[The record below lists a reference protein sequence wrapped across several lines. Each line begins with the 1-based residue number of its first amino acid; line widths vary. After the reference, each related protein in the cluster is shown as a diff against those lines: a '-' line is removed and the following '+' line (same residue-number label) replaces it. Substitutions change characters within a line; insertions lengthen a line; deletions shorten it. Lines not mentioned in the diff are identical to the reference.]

1 MGNLTTPGLPGE
13 WLRGP
18 LPAGLGH
25 PPACT
30 TPGWRARTAG
40 PGCSR
45 PAAGTPPPGRSRR
58 AAARPGPWE
67 PARSGGSPWE
77 GQRQLCGRRTGQRA
91 APAPPGVGPASLA
104 PGQPG
109 GRAHLE
115 RGVGGGGADH
125 GDEGEPVGVGEDLGL
140 EALQD
145 GVHQQAHA
153 VLVAVAAA
161 DALHQAAVL
170 HAHQQ
175 AAALAVEEGAHV
187 APQVV
192 LEGLAQVLAAAALE
206 LQVACLVAQEG
217 ALEEAL
223 LAQDALVRDGAV

>member
-1 MGNLTTPGLPGE
+1 MAA
-13 WLRGP
+13 LRAP
-18 LPAGLGH
+18 H
-25 PPACT
+25 RKAC
-30 TPGWRARTAG
+30 
-40 PGCSR
+40 
-45 PAAGTPPPGRSRR
+45 
-58 AAARPGPWE
+58 
-67 PARSGGSPWE
+67 GSPV
-77 GQRQLCGRRTGQRA
+77 
-91 APAPPGVGPASLA
+91 VGPASLA

-115 RGVGGGGADH
+115 GGARGGAADH
-125 GDEGEPVGVGEDLGL
+125 GDEGELVGVREDLGL

-175 AAALAVEEGAHV
+175 AAALTVEEGAHV
-187 APQVV
+187 APQMV

-206 LQVACLVAQEG
+206 LQVARLVAQEG
-217 ALEEAL
+217 ALEQAL